1 MKKILLFMAAALTV
15 ATIASCSKDDDKDDN
30 KKPDDTEK
38 PDPKPDPVEEDLITI
53 DGKFDDW
60 AKITD
65 AATASRASE
74 NIGWMQTDN
83 QRIDALKTLKVT
95 ADGSYIYLYVECDL
109 TVEYQGGTSW
119 DGSELGK
126 AFAGPIDIYID
137 ADGNETTGGIYWTWV
152 PIGWEYMIEAA
163 GAFSTEGPIADAG
176 TFQFTGEDQTD
187 IWAVNP
193 PAREDISR
201 DGLFNGIS
209 VKDGDT
215 MKVEI
220 SIVRAF
226 LPKITGNK
234 INIGV
239 LAQSTNWTL
248 HGLLPQIAQTTQSL
262 GDGTC
267 GTLAVTLPAAD

>member
-1 MKKILLFMAAALTV
+1 MKKIFLFMATALMVAAV
-15 ATIASCSKDDDKDDN
+15 SCN
-30 KKPDDTEK
+30 KPDDQK
-38 PDPKPDPVEEDLITI
+38 KPVDPDPDPDETEALITI

-60 AKITD
+60 AKVTN
-65 AATASRASE
+65 AATASLVAA
-74 NIGWMQTDN
+74 NAGWAQADN

-95 ADGSYIYLYVECDL
+95 ADGSYIYLYVECDM

-119 DGSELGK
+119 DGSPLGK

-152 PIGWEYMIEAA
+152 PLGWEYLIEAA
-163 GAFSTEGPIADAG
+163 GAFSTEGEIADAA
-176 TFQFTGEDQTD
+176 TFMFTGEDQTD

-193 PAREDISR
+193 PAREDVSR
-201 DGLFNGIS
+201 DGLFQGIS
-209 VKDGDT
+209 VKDGNT

-220 SIVRAF
+220 ALIRAF
-226 LPKITGNK
+226 LPKIKGDK

-248 HGLLPQIAQTTQSL
+248 HGLLPQIEQTGTSL
-262 GDGTC
+262 GENTC
-267 GTLAVTLPAAD
+267 GALSVTLPAAD